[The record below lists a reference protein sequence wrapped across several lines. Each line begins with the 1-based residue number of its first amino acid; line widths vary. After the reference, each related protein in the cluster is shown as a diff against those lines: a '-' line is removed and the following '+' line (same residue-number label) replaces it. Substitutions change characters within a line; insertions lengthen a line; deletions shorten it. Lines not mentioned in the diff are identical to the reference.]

1 MGTIKFYAES
11 SCRDEFELNIRIES
25 VSAMIR
31 TEMYV
36 SKRKIID
43 FIKQIEN
50 YALNSN
56 FGILSV
62 QFGEFGH
69 EYAGGAAYFRFHTKK
84 PDEISL
90 SIYAETNHTKTFD
103 NYVAEHLKMHGTTD
117 YKEIENLIFDL
128 KKFLANEEN
137 EAILK
142 INNY

>member
-1 MGTIKFYAES
+1 MGIVKFFAES
-11 SCRDEFELNIRIES
+11 SSRDEFELNIRIES
-25 VSAMIR
+25 ASAMMR

-36 SKRKIID
+36 SEIKIIG

-56 FGILSV
+56 FGLLSL

-69 EYAGGAAYFRFHTKK
+69 EYAGGAVYFRFNTKK

-90 SIYAETNHTKTFD
+90 SIYAESNHTKTFD
-103 NYVAEHLKMHGTTD
+103 SYVAENLKMHCTTD
-117 YKEIENLIFDL
+117 YREIENFICGL
-128 KKFLANEEN
+128 KKFLTNEAN

-142 INNY
+142 ITNY